1 MERIYIHDVVAR
13 DGLQIE
19 PGWVPTERKVELIDR
34 LSSTGVAKIEA
45 TSFVSPKA
53 VPNLRDAEAVMAGIK
68 RNPAVTYVALVP
80 NARGAERALGAD
92 VDEIILVVSVSET
105 HNRAN
110 VRRSVAESFVG
121 FREVFDAVRGKRQ
134 TVVGALATS
143 FGCPFEGVIPE
154 QQVLDGVARYVDLGV
169 DAVSLADT
177 TGMANPRQVEALVRR
192 VRERWPELELALHFH
207 NTRGMGL
214 ANVLAGLATGV
225 THYEGCLGGLG
236 GCPFAP
242 GATGN
247 ICTEDLV
254 HMLHCMGYD
263 TGVDLDALLA
273 ASRRLGEI
281 VGHDLPGQ
289 VVKAGKATDLHPS
302 PREERPF
309 EPARRAENRIRAQRR
324 VDRRVRTRPFA
335 ELREDPRAHEL
346 ELGIVRRRRDRRVRA
361 DERRKSRKSFRG
373 NDVIKA

>member
-1 MERIYIHDVVAR
+1 MQRIFIHDVVAR

-19 PGWVPTERKVELIDR
+19 PGWVPTERKIELIDR
-34 LSSTGVAKIEA
+34 LSATGVAKIEA
-45 TSFVSPKA
+45 TSFVSAKA
-53 VPNLRDAEAVMAGIK
+53 IPNLRDAEAVMAGIQ

-92 VDEIILVVSVSET
+92 VDEIVLVVSVSET

-110 VRRSVAESFVG
+110 VRRGVAESFAG
-121 FREVFDAVRGKRQ
+121 FAEVFDVIRGHRQ
-134 TVVGALATS
+134 TVAGALATS
-143 FGCPFEGVIPE
+143 FGCPFEGTIAE
-154 QQVLDGVARYVDLGV
+154 RQVLDGVARYVDLGV
-169 DAVSLADT
+169 DSVTLADT
-177 TGMANPRQVEALVRR
+177 TGMANPRQVEAMVQR
-192 VRERWPELELALHFH
+192 VRQRWPDLELALHFH

-214 ANVLAGLATGV
+214 ANVVAGLGAGV

-254 HMLHCMGYD
+254 HMLQSMGYE

-281 VGHDLPGQ
+281 VGHELPGQ
-289 VVKAGKATDLHPS
+289 VVKAGKATDLHPP
-302 PREERPF
+302 PRELDA
-309 EPARRAENRIRAQRR
+309 ARAR
-324 VDRRVRTRPFA
+324 
-335 ELREDPRAHEL
+335 
-346 ELGIVRRRRDRRVRA
+346 
-361 DERRKSRKSFRG
+361 
-373 NDVIKA
+373 

>member
-1 MERIYIHDVVAR
+1 MKRIYIHDVVAR

-19 PGWVPTERKVELIDR
+19 PGWVPTERKIELIDR
-34 LSSTGVAKIEA
+34 LSATGVAKIEA

-53 VPNLRDAEAVMAGIK
+53 VPNLRDAEAVMAGIQ

-80 NARGAERALGAD
+80 NARGAERALVAD
-92 VDEIILVVSVSET
+92 VDEIVLVVSVSET

-110 VRRSVAESFVG
+110 VRRSVAESFAG
-121 FREVFDAVRGKRQ
+121 FGEVFDVVRGHRQ

-154 QQVLDGVARYVDLGV
+154 QQVLDGVARYVELGV
-169 DAVSLADT
+169 NAVTLADT
-177 TGMANPRQVEALVRR
+177 TGMANPRQVEALVKR
-192 VRERWPELELALHFH
+192 VRERWPDLELALHFH

-263 TGVDLDALLA
+263 TGVDLDLLLA
-273 ASRRLGEI
+273 TSRRLGEI
-281 VGHDLPGQ
+281 VGHELPGQ
-289 VVKAGKATDLHPS
+289 VVKAGKTTDLHPA
-302 PREERPF
+302 PRE
-309 EPARRAENRIRAQRR
+309 
-324 VDRRVRTRPFA
+324 VDVAPVR
-335 ELREDPRAHEL
+335 
-346 ELGIVRRRRDRRVRA
+346 
-361 DERRKSRKSFRG
+361 
-373 NDVIKA
+373 

>member
-1 MERIYIHDVVAR
+1 MNERIFIHDVVAR

-19 PGWVPTERKVELIDR
+19 PQWVPTERKIELIDR
-34 LSSTGVAKIEA
+34 LSATGVAKIEA

-53 VPNLRDAEAVMAGIK
+53 IPNLRDAESVMAGIT
-68 RNPAVTYVALVP
+68 RNPAVAYVALVP
-80 NARGAERALGAD
+80 NARGAERALAAD
-92 VDEIILVVSVSET
+92 VDEMVLVVSVSET

-110 VRRSVAESFVG
+110 VRRTVAQSFDG
-121 FREVFDAVRGKRQ
+121 FGEVFDVARGSGKAI
-134 TVVGALATS
+134 TGALATA
-143 FGCPFEGVIPE
+143 FGCPFEGMIPE

-169 DAVSLADT
+169 SAVTLADT

-192 VRERWPELELALHFH
+192 VHERWPALELALHFH

-214 ANVLAGLATGV
+214 ANVLAGLAAGV
-225 THYEGCLGGLG
+225 ARYEGCLGGLG

-254 HMLHCMGYD
+254 HMLHSMGYA
-263 TGVDLDALLA
+263 TGVDLDLLLA

-289 VVKAGKATDLHPS
+289 VVKAGKATDLHPV
-302 PREERPF
+302 PEMAGR
-309 EPARRAENRIRAQRR
+309 
-324 VDRRVRTRPFA
+324 
-335 ELREDPRAHEL
+335 
-346 ELGIVRRRRDRRVRA
+346 
-361 DERRKSRKSFRG
+361 
-373 NDVIKA
+373 

>member
-1 MERIYIHDVVAR
+1 MERIYVHDVVAR

-19 PGWVPTERKVELIDR
+19 PGWVPTERKIELIDL
-34 LSSTGVAKIEA
+34 LSTTGVAKIEA

-53 VPNLRDAEAVMAGIK
+53 IPNLRDAEDVMAGIR

-92 VDEIILVVSVSET
+92 VDEIVLVVSVSET

-110 VRRSVAESFVG
+110 VRRSVAESFAG
-121 FREVFDAVRGKRQ
+121 FRDVFDVVRGNRQ
-134 TVVGALATS
+134 TVAGALATS

-154 QQVLDGVARYVDLGV
+154 QHVLDGVARYVDLGV
-169 DAVSLADT
+169 DAVTLADT
-177 TGMANPRQVEALVRR
+177 TGMANPRQVEALVKR
-192 VRERWPELELALHFH
+192 VRERWPDLPLALHFH

-214 ANVLAGLATGV
+214 ANVVAGLAAGV

-254 HMLHCMGYD
+254 HMLESMGYD
-263 TGVDLDALLA
+263 TGVDLDVLLA

-281 VGHDLPGQ
+281 VGHELPGQ
-289 VVKAGKATDLHPS
+289 VVKAGKSTDLHPV
-302 PREERPF
+302 PRD
-309 EPARRAENRIRAQRR
+309 
-324 VDRRVRTRPFA
+324 VDVAT
-335 ELREDPRAHEL
+335 LR
-346 ELGIVRRRRDRRVRA
+346 
-361 DERRKSRKSFRG
+361 
-373 NDVIKA
+373 